1 MAKDVEFEI
10 IEKVSEAVRRG
21 VPTLKDEEV
30 QISATGDG
38 KRLRLGVAIETRL
51 EPAVREAVFGA
62 LREVGCK
69 NVEIECDDADQLVL
83 FADAADVR

>member
-21 VPTLKDEEV
+21 VPTLKGEEV
-30 QISATGDG
+30 QISSTGDG
-38 KRLRLGVAIETRL
+38 EGLCLGVAIETRL
-51 EPAVREAVFGA
+51 EPIVREAVSGA

-83 FADAADVR
+83 FADAPSVR